1 MEKERAGRY
10 TVIRLNVIAEGNT
23 EQNFINQILR
33 KHLAFHNVF
42 VSVRRIETK
51 RGGLRG
57 GMTTY
62 QKAKNDLL
70 RWMKEDQHTEAR
82 FTTMFDLYAL
92 PNDFPD
98 FDNAYKKSDP
108 YEKITAIETSFK
120 EDIKDYRF
128 IPYIQLHEYEAL
140 ILSEPDKFENMFP
153 KHEHQIETLK
163 ELVKNF
169 KSPELIN
176 DGKETAPSKRIINE
190 IPSYKSLK
198 KIAGVEIAEKIGL
211 ETIRTKCPHFNEWL
225 IKLETL
231 KQ

>member
-1 MEKERAGRY
+1 M
-10 TVIRLNVIAEGNT
+10 IRLNITVEGQT
-23 EQNFINQILR
+23 EETFINQVIAP
-33 KHLAFHNVF
+33 HLAFYNVF
-42 VSVRRIETK
+42 VAARRVETEK
-51 RGGLRG
+51 GGSRG

-70 RWMKEDQHTEAR
+70 RWMKEDQHTEVR

-92 PNDFPD
+92 PNDFPY

-120 EDIKDYRF
+120 EDINDYRF

-140 ILSEPDKFENMFP
+140 ILSEPDKFDNMFP
-153 KHEHQIETLK
+153 KYEHQIETLK
-163 ELVKNF
+163 ELVKKF

-211 ETIRTKCPHFNEWL
+211 ETIRIKCPHFDEW
-225 IKLETL
+225 INKLETL
-231 KQ
+231 SGVIK

>member
-1 MEKERAGRY
+1 M
-10 TVIRLNVIAEGNT
+10 IRLNITVEGQT
-23 EQNFINQILR
+23 EETFINQVIAP
-33 KHLAFHNVF
+33 HLAFYNVF
-42 VSVRRIETK
+42 VAARRVETEK
-51 RGGLRG
+51 GGSRG

-92 PNDFPD
+92 PNDFPY

-120 EDIKDYRF
+120 EDINDYRF

-140 ILSEPDKFENMFP
+140 ILSEPDKFDNMFP
-153 KHEHQIETLK
+153 KYEHQIETLK
-163 ELVKNF
+163 ELVKKF

-211 ETIRTKCPHFNEWL
+211 ETIRTKCPHFNEW
-225 IKLETL
+225 INKLETL
-231 KQ
+231 GGVIK

>member
-1 MEKERAGRY
+1 M
-10 TVIRLNVIAEGNT
+10 IRLNITVEGQT
-23 EQNFINQILR
+23 EETFINQVIAP
-33 KHLAFHNVF
+33 HLAFYNVF
-42 VSVRRIETK
+42 VAARRVETEK
-51 RGGLRG
+51 GGSRG

-70 RWMKEDQHTEAR
+70 RWMKEDKHTEVR

-92 PNDFPD
+92 PNDFPY

-120 EDIKDYRF
+120 EDINDYRF

-140 ILSEPDKFENMFP
+140 ILSEPDKFDNMFP
-153 KHEHQIETLK
+153 KYEHQIETLK
-163 ELVKNF
+163 ELVKKF

-211 ETIRTKCPHFNEWL
+211 ETIRIKCPHFDEW
-225 IKLETL
+225 INKLETL
-231 KQ
+231 SGVIK

>member
-1 MEKERAGRY
+1 M
-10 TVIRLNVIAEGNT
+10 IRLNITVEGQT
-23 EQNFINQILR
+23 EETFINQVIAP
-33 KHLAFHNVF
+33 HLAFYNVF
-42 VSVRRIETK
+42 VAARRVETEK
-51 RGGLRG
+51 GGSRG

-70 RWMKEDQHTEAR
+70 RWMKEDKHTEVR

-92 PNDFPD
+92 PNDFPY

-120 EDIKDYRF
+120 EDINDYRF

-140 ILSEPDKFENMFP
+140 ILSEPDKFDNMFP
-153 KHEHQIETLK
+153 KYEHQIETLK
-163 ELVKNF
+163 ELVKKF

-211 ETIRTKCPHFNEWL
+211 ETIRTKCPHFNEW
-225 IKLETL
+225 INKLETL
-231 KQ
+231 GGVIK